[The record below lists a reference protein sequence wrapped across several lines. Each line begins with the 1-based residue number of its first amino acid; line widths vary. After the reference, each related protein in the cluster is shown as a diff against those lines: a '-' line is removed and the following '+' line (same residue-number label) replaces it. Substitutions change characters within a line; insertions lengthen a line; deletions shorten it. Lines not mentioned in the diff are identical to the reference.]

1 LSLTEN
7 TLKSGHRFLSYLA
20 LIGTL
25 FNFIV
30 YPAYAMVEHFPYGV
44 RSHIYYPFV
53 RPSDPSPEVQAETVH
68 KQDGTSAEKEK
79 TVHIK
84 SHKNTST
91 VSTETGFE
99 IYAAEPLGVIGYN
112 NSSGS
117 DDPSDNIFRFDVDK
131 KLLTGKQLTLSYD
144 VYGIE
149 NASGVARSI
158 NEHTATGGY
167 FAKKSTAWKTVEE
180 VISIDQLK
188 EGMNHI
194 LFTTFENQKLD
205 YKVKN
210 LKLTALPAV
219 ENTYVHLADGNM
231 LYEKDGKAYVKGTV
245 LLNAAQ
251 LSINGK
257 DVAVRAGEFETV
269 LENASEVKSLKIT
282 LIKNGQAVYS
292 EELPVSV
299 HHEVSD
305 ALGYKAPEVR
315 YGIRTTEEG
324 TYNFGLDAVDFKITA
339 AQYAKA
345 DQITVQQLRE
355 VDRAPLGTNI
365 VNVTSGKSAYRFLPE
380 GAKFSEKVPLT
391 LAYDKNLLPKGY
403 NENDIQV
410 LYFDLQKRSWVA
422 VETDTIALDEQK
434 ITGLTDHFTDYMA
447 GVIQAPESPETSS
460 FTPTTISGIQAANPT
475 AGIVQIQPP
484 VANQKGDGTVD
495 FPIVLPPGRGGLTP
509 SLSVTYNNNGG
520 SGPVGYGW
528 DIPVQ
533 TISVDSR
540 FGTPLYSTSQE
551 TESYQ
556 FNGEDLLL
564 QSGTTLYQPHRPG
577 TFINRVTDATFVP
590 KVEGAFSKIVRKGTS
605 PANYYWI
612 VYDKSG
618 KKYYYGNVTKISS
631 GTGGNISKWYLDKVE
646 DVNGNYIS
654 YHYQNF
660 SKSTQ
665 DNLNGAVEFQLA
677 IIMYSRNNSL
687 EASYNNGTLPWY
699 QVNLTYNSSKRNDSF
714 FSYRN
719 GFKEANAV
727 LLQKITVTSMKPLVD
742 PNGQPDGPQPW
753 VSDFETNYLFNYENG
768 QFGKVRLRSIMTQN
782 KKNNADAAGGA
793 STDSYTHNFEYY
805 NDVEGGQLFAAA
817 KEIKTEKDFSNDKY
831 AALSATKESYS
842 SWEVNVGAGVSPAF
856 NPPVWWPFSFSGTI
870 NFAFPSDVSTSSKPS
885 TMLLDIDGDGL
896 DDKVIKTENE
906 GIKYRKNLGGL
917 AFSKQLYK
925 VTNLMDLGWTESMSS
940 TKPEMSLS
948 LLFGSFSAS
957 KSQSNARS
965 RSFFTDANADG
976 LLDYVK
982 DRIVY
987 FGYIDPKSDLPTFT
1001 ANSELTPNLIRLEG
1015 SADPAISAPL
1025 PDLSIG
1031 NDLMDVVKVW
1041 VAPAKGQVNI
1051 SGTITK
1057 NFVASHNG
1065 VRYSVE
1071 KSGGTPSLHF
1081 SSPNFPIKVY
1091 DPRIPLVPWDPVDF
1105 IVVGPAVPI
1114 NNNTKEYIVQPT
1126 LLVEDSMDITKTV
1139 NVELGDHIYFRVNS
1153 SQLPDQAV
1161 EVDWDPIVQYVG
1173 GTPDQY
1179 SESMLYGDVVAEPV
1193 VISKPGQYRVEWAQN
1208 TVSATGAE
1216 VVINV
1221 KAYRLDQTS
1230 GAHIAVSGTSEIIHT
1245 QKVAGSTTT
1254 IAYPAAAI
1262 QINPSG
1268 VDPNNPDT
1276 YVYVEVEAITKNTMR
1291 WKNFDNAF
1299 VPMFKNMVT
1308 GETKHMIP
1316 KYEAMET
1323 IVASYPPLKVVSP
1336 TPIKIKHNFVLTACQ
1351 SQNGECRDQFIYMI
1365 ARYENGQVAT
1375 TTTGRQA
1382 YFRYRLGAEGNVVQV
1397 RQLEGS
1403 SFDNSPIVSTAD
1415 SQIDIPAGKILSLEY
1430 TTDKYVV
1437 ASVLNHYQNNTGD
1450 LITGNIAAFAATP
1463 AAGTSGATTM
1473 NIPNGI
1479 RANIG
1484 TKTTFE
1490 LGLGLLYKNWGQFAY
1505 KGAAPDEDFK
1515 PIEQPFVSRVA
1526 ISGISSVNPSPKE
1539 KQKME
1544 ELMKTP
1550 KEEIESMS
1558 FDFEQE
1564 KIMVGGNEV
1573 EINQNMLEAAKHF
1586 TMLRS
1591 DRALGGWSSHA
1602 HLYVKPTKMAP
1613 YLRVDNGG
1621 VLPMLPV
1628 QQPSAVG
1635 QYGAVSIVKEHTSE
1649 SKSQGYSLTFYGIGG
1664 GQTRSEATS
1673 RQLND
1678 YMDVNGDGYPDII
1691 GDKIQLT
1698 TSRGGLGLPASSASF
1713 WNVNVL
1719 GSTSSTGEG
1728 QSAGG
1733 SPAHIMAWAGAN
1745 GSFNNVKVGNN
1756 SSFVENIGISGSQFE
1771 TTTLP
1776 EKVMVDINGDGLP
1789 DIIKPGNVVEF
1800 NNARGFA
1807 ASTWANYGAPSR
1819 SVTKSFALGANVSG
1833 FSQFKDLLPSSM
1845 VSDIIGQSNLDL
1857 AFGFSGSRS
1866 ATHSK
1871 NDFIDFNGDGLPDY
1885 IDNGLISFNTGTNHN
1900 GGNYSLPRLAESS
1913 SSSFGSTINGSIL
1926 IPIAIPIAGIVIK
1939 VGGGGGKSQGSTYNE
1954 ENVSLRDFNGDGYVD
1969 IVETPSDDII
1979 RVQLSKIGRTNML
1992 KKITNPTGSTIEM
2005 DYGTANPIT
2014 GDNIGSTYAMP
2025 FKKWVLKSVK
2035 VYDGYAGDG
2044 EDVQQYA
2051 YEYGM
2056 GYKDRRERKFLGFGV
2071 VRSHQ
2076 LNKSGQVYR
2085 THEQNYMLVD
2095 VDPKKIY
2102 LQGTTSDS
2110 RMWQY
2115 LGNLIKMERTLDGTG
2130 REIDRKDYEYRS
2142 YSIGGTNAPTLYQT
2156 DASGYVAPT
2165 CTDLTRILTLPTK
2178 VTSYVFH
2185 YNGAQTSPSYPQQ
2198 KEEYFDLYDKYG
2210 NLLKYRENPNYD
2222 NNIVEIG
2229 YHYLDNASLYVVN
2242 VPALHKVS
2250 SRRYT
2255 TTSIDAK
2262 GQVIAINRY
2271 KSGTGVGDMATTN
2284 LEYDALGNLTKVTMP
2299 RPQMTTGNRMTY
2311 TYTYD
2316 ALFRQYPI
2324 KVVDAYGYSSE
2335 TAYNHF
2341 GKPVRQ
2347 KDLNGVE
2354 LIYGYDAARRNTFY
2368 KGPYNTTWTLKNEF
2382 KKGADGLYYAI
2393 TRHNIKDEVLAAGE
2407 QIFHTS
2413 SFADG
2418 LGRIIQTK
2426 KQLDLKPTC
2435 TGSTGYRFAT
2445 SGRQVYDEFG
2455 RIVQSFLGQEEFDC
2469 AGVFTPALSTKK
2481 VLTHADQEKTSYVY
2495 DMRDRMVQQHV
2506 HGLNATTKFDYGFE
2520 LDNVIGRN
2528 LSFEKVTLP
2537 EGNISY
2543 TYKDEKDRVRVTK
2556 QSDGIKDLR
2565 TQYDYD
2571 ILSQLTKVTDMENKV
2586 TTYEYDDLGRKTKT
2600 VHPDSGTSLFTYD
2613 LTNKLTTSQ
2622 NQNMLSQNVNQKIV
2636 YNYNYDRLTSI
2647 VYPAFTTNGQS
2658 IPSHTVNYTYG
2669 ANAAPDYAA
2678 GRITQITDLTGTRNM
2693 KYGKLGEVVEE
2704 TRTLTN
2710 ASSGNLY
2717 FKTNFRYDSWGRIME
2732 MTYPDGEK
2740 LTYTYNRAA
2749 QLTNITN
2756 DQGQVYLK
2764 NVEYNYFD
2772 QPTRIVYGNDVVTIN
2787 DYDLTQRV
2795 RAMKLERPNQSTFMN
2810 NEYSYDKNQNIISIV
2825 NSASQHDILQLGGIF
2840 DKMFTYDKFNRLAS
2854 STTQWDGYNESH
2866 YHTLDMNYNGVHAIA
2881 SKKQVHKVTT
2891 PTYNGPSDN
2900 NYNAEYTYNAGK
2912 SSVNKIAYTG
2922 LPGGASAVSTFTYD
2936 PNGNMTGYTTNYGAF
2951 SNRKMIWDQQNRLMA
2966 VVDDNTKVNHYVYDH
2981 AGERTFKSIGA
2992 VTQVNIGGAGIYS
3005 VLNFDNYLVY
3015 PSGYMVV
3022 DIGKDQYSKHYYI
3035 NGKRFA
3041 SRLDEGAGQFT
3052 GMRAKGLGNVQ
3063 DTADT
3068 AAQTDGMDFTST
3080 LGIQNTTYN
3089 IAPGNDENN
3098 CKQQLQA
3105 LFESYQQLNQSEP
3118 TGRYQECQEK
3128 MESLLQEALTGAM
3141 TYCEA
3146 FQEANKYVCEPVDPN
3161 NPPTNEPD
3169 PMNPPN
3175 PTTGEQT
3182 QADCLTELN
3191 ALIAKYTAQMQVI
3204 GSGVIFEWYKC
3215 VDICI
3220 TKVLQN
3226 NTNAKACW
3234 ERFKIDGVWLPGCDT
3249 YITEC
3254 GCGPKPELT
3263 EYRSCPAMA
3272 LIYIDMNLK
3281 PDLSNACAVKAYVE
3295 SKYKCVREPLP
3306 GETAPPTPPVT
3317 VDPWTP
3323 DPDSNTP
3330 PPDEDYD
3337 ETKRKPI
3344 WWYHTDHL
3352 GSSTYLTDNFGR
3364 PTHYYDNMPFG
3375 ETMVEH
3381 NQSTFGKGKYDNAY
3395 KFNGKEL
3402 DASTGMYYYGARYY
3416 DPRISIFVSVDPKV
3430 HETKTPYQYVSN
3442 NPIMRIDPTG
3452 MNDHDYK
3459 KSKETGRLTIVPG
3472 SKDNP
3477 EYDRIIDDQGN
3488 TLKVDKGVINSE
3500 TQQVKHTAFANGQKT
3515 SVTYDAYKFTDKEKA
3530 YEFYEFMS
3538 NRETNWVEFSLSDVT
3553 SSSGQNFYN
3562 VGTIGEQLQ
3571 EAAWGIL
3578 FDNEYAKDK
3587 GVKLN
3592 VLRHYHPWN
3601 PGPSDADL
3609 QGKKMFH
3616 LKYPNQETKYLI
3628 DCKECEFDA
3637 KTQKAKPR
3645 SETPY

>member
-1 LSLTEN
+1 MSN
-7 TLKSGHRFLSYLA
+7 SKIKSGNRFLFYLA

-53 RPSDPSPEVQAETVH
+53 RPSDSLTEL
-68 KQDGTSAEKEK
+68 SAEPEHKKDDSSSAKETILIK
-79 TVHIK
+79 TD
-84 SHKNTST
+84 KNTST
-91 VSTETGFE
+91 VSTEIGFE
-99 IYAAEPLGVIGYN
+99 IYAAEPLGVIGYS

-117 DDPSDNIFRFDVDK
+117 DDPSDNIFRFEVDR
-131 KLLTGKQLTLSYD
+131 KQLADKELTLTYD

-167 FAKKSTAWKTVEE
+167 FAQKSDKWKTVEE
-180 VISIDQLK
+180 VISIDQLQQ
-188 EGMNHI
+188 GMNHI

-210 LKLTALPAV
+210 LKLTALPAK
-219 ENTYVHLADGNM
+219 ENTFVHLADGST
-231 LYEKDGKAYVKGTV
+231 LYEKNGKAYVKGTV
-245 LLNAAQ
+245 LLNQSQ

-257 DVAVRAGEFETV
+257 NVAVRAGEFETV
-269 LENASEVKSLKIT
+269 LENASDIKSLKIT
-282 LIKNGQAVYS
+282 LTKNGQSVYS

-299 HHEVSD
+299 NREVSD
-305 ALGYKAPEVR
+305 AATYKAPEVR
-315 YGIRTTEEG
+315 YGIRTAEDG
-324 TYNFGLDAVDFKITA
+324 AYHFGLDAVDFKITA
-339 AQYAKA
+339 DQYAKA

-365 VNVTSGKSAYRFLPE
+365 VNVTAGKSAYRFLPE

-391 LAYDKNLLPKGY
+391 LAYDKDLLPKGY
-403 NENDIQV
+403 NESDIQV

-422 VETDTIALDEQK
+422 VETDTIAVDEQK

-447 GVIQAPESPETSS
+447 GVIQAPESPETNS
-460 FTPTTISGIQAANPT
+460 FTPTTISGIEAAVPT
-475 AGIVQIQPP
+475 AGVVQIQPP
-484 VANQKGDGTVD
+484 IANQKGDGTVD
-495 FPIVLPPGRGGLTP
+495 FPIALPPGRGGLTP

-533 TISVDSR
+533 SISVDSR
-540 FGTPLYSTSQE
+540 FGVPIYSTSKE
-551 TESYQ
+551 TEIYQ
-556 FNGEDLLL
+556 LNGEDLLL

-577 TFINRVTDATFVP
+577 TYINRVTDATFVP
-590 KVEGAFSKIVRKGTS
+590 KVEGAFSKIVRKGTG

-618 KKYYYGNVTKISS
+618 KKYYYGTVTKMNA
-631 GTGGNISKWYLDKVE
+631 GTAGNISRWYLDKVE
-646 DVNGNYIS
+646 DINGNYIS
-654 YHYQNF
+654 YGYQNY

-665 DNLNGAVEFQLA
+665 DNLNGAKEFQLA
-677 IIMYSRNNSL
+677 VIMYSRNNSL

-699 QVNLTYNSSKRNDSF
+699 QVNLTYNPNKRNDSF

-768 QFGKVRLRSIMTQN
+768 KFGKVMLKSIVTQN

-793 STDSYTHNFEYY
+793 STDSYTHTFDYY
-805 NDVEGGQLFAAA
+805 NDIEDNKLFAAA
-817 KEIKTEKDFSNDKY
+817 KEIKIDKDFSNDKH
-831 AALSATKESYS
+831 AALSSTKESYS

-856 NPPVWWPFSFSGTI
+856 NPPVWWPFSFSGSI

-896 DDKVIKTENE
+896 DDKVIKTEND

-917 AFSKQLYK
+917 TFSKQLYK
-925 VTNLMDLGWTESMSS
+925 VTNLTELGWTENMSS

-948 LLFGSFSAS
+948 LLFGSFTAS

-965 RSFFTDANADG
+965 RAFFTDANADG

-1025 PDLSIG
+1025 PDLKIG

-1041 VAPAKGQVNI
+1041 VAPHQGQVNI

-1071 KSGGTPSLHF
+1071 KSGGVSRPHF
-1081 SSPNFPIKVY
+1081 SSPNFPILIK
-1091 DPRIPLVPWDPVDF
+1091 DARLPKVPWNPDF
-1105 IVVGPAVPI
+1105 IKVIGPPI
-1114 NNNTKEYIVQPT
+1114 IANPNTKEYIVQPT
-1126 LLVEDSMDITKTV
+1126 LLVQDSQLVAPPQTID
-1139 NVELGDHIYFRVNS
+1139 VEMGDHIYFRVNS
-1153 SQLPDQAV
+1153 SQLPDQPI
-1161 EVDWDPIVQYVG
+1161 EVDWDPVVTYVG
-1173 GTPDQY
+1173 GTANKY

-1193 VISKPGQYRVEWAQN
+1193 VISKPGQYRVEWAPN
-1208 TVSATGAE
+1208 NLGKTPGAE
-1216 VVINV
+1216 VKINV
-1221 KAYRLDQTS
+1221 KAYRRDAAGNAVPVVGS
-1230 GAHIAVSGTSEIIHT
+1230 SVIIAT
-1245 QKVAGSTTT
+1245 QP
-1254 IAYPAAAI
+1254 IAAKASKLIYPSAAI
-1262 QINPSG
+1262 QINPTG
-1268 VDPNNPDT
+1268 VNPDNPET
-1276 YVYVEVEAITKNTMR
+1276 WVYIEVEAVTTASIT
-1291 WKNFDNAF
+1291 WKSFDEAF
-1299 VPMFKNMVT
+1299 VPMFKNMAS
-1308 GETKHMIP
+1308 GETQYMVP
-1316 KYEAMET
+1316 RYEGMET
-1323 IVASYPPLKVVSP
+1323 KIASYPPIKVVNP
-1336 TPIKIKHNFVLTACQ
+1336 TPIKIKHNFVLTGCQ
-1351 SQNGECRDQFIYMI
+1351 SQNGECRDQFIYML
-1365 ARYENGQVAT
+1365 ARYENGDVAT

-1382 YFRYRLGAEGNVVQV
+1382 HFRYRIGVGGNVVQV

-1403 SFDNSPIVSTAD
+1403 SFDSSPIVSTVD
-1415 SQIDIPAGKILSLEY
+1415 SQIDIPAGRSISLEY
-1430 TTDKYVV
+1430 TSDKYVV
-1437 ASVLNHYQNNTGD
+1437 ASILNHYQNNTGD

-1473 NIPNGI
+1473 NIPTGI
-1479 RANIG
+1479 RASIG
-1484 TKTTFE
+1484 TKTAFE
-1490 LGLGLLYKNWGQFAY
+1490 LGLGLLYQNWGQFAY
-1505 KGAAPDEDFK
+1505 KGASPDEDFK
-1515 PIEQPFVSRVA
+1515 PIEQPFISRVA
-1526 ISGISSVNPSPKE
+1526 ISGITDADKPSAEEQRTMK
-1539 KQKME
+1539 
-1544 ELMKTP
+1544 ELMNTP
-1550 KEEIESMS
+1550 KEDIENMS

-1564 KIMVGGNEV
+1564 KMMVGGNEV

-1602 HLYVKPTKMAP
+1602 RLYVTPGKMAP

-1621 VLPMLPV
+1621 VLPMLPI

-1635 QYGAVSIVKEHTSE
+1635 QYGAVSIVKENTSE

-1698 TSRGGLGLPASSASF
+1698 TSRGGLGLPASSGSF

-1719 GSTSSTGEG
+1719 GSTSSNG
-1728 QSAGG
+1728 QGKSAGG
-1733 SPAHIMAWAGAN
+1733 SPAHIMAWAGAD
-1745 GSFNNVKVGNN
+1745 GSFNNVKVGTN
-1756 SSFVENIGISGSQFE
+1756 SSFVENIGVSGSEFE

-1789 DIIKPGNVVEF
+1789 DIIKPGNAVEF

-1807 ASTWANYGAPSR
+1807 ASTWADYGAPSR

-1833 FSQFKDLLPSSM
+1833 FSKFTDLLPSGM
-1845 VSDIIGQSNLDL
+1845 VSNIIGQSNLDL

-1885 IDNGLISFNTGTNHN
+1885 INDGVIMFNTGTNHN
-1900 GGNYSLPRLAESS
+1900 GGSYSLPRLAESS
-1913 SSSFGSTINGSIL
+1913 SFSYGSTINGSIL
-1926 IPIAIPIAGIVIK
+1926 IPIMIPIVSLVIK
-1939 VGGGGGKSQGSTYNE
+1939 VGGGGGKSQGSTFNE

-1979 RVQLSKIGRTNML
+1979 KVQLSKIGRTNML

-2005 DYGTANPIT
+2005 DYGTENPIT

-2085 THEQNYMLVD
+2085 TKEQNFMLVD

-2115 LGNLIKMERTLDGTG
+2115 LGNLIKMERTIDGTG

-2142 YSIGGTNAPTLYQT
+2142 YSIGGTNAPTSYQT
-2156 DASGYVAPT
+2156 DAAGYQLPT
-2165 CTDLTRILTLPTK
+2165 YTDLTRILTLPTK

-2210 NLLKYRENPNYD
+2210 NLLKYRENPNFD

-2255 TTSIDAK
+2255 TTTIDGK
-2262 GQVIAINRY
+2262 GQVTAINRY
-2271 KSGTGVGDMATTN
+2271 KSGTGSGDMATTN

-2368 KGPYNTTWTLKNEF
+2368 KGPYNNVWTIKNEY
-2382 KKGADGLYYAI
+2382 KIGKDGLYYAV
-2393 TRHNIKDEVLAAGE
+2393 TKHNIKDEVAAAGE
-2407 QIFHTS
+2407 QILHTS

-2455 RIVQSFLGQEEFDC
+2455 RVTQSFLGQEEFDC
-2469 AGVFTPALSTKK
+2469 AGVFATALETKK
-2481 VLTHADQEKTSYVY
+2481 VLSHVDQEKTSVVY
-2495 DMRDRMVQQHV
+2495 DMRDRVVQQHV
-2506 HGLNATTKFDYGFE
+2506 HGLNATTKYDYGFE
-2520 LDNVIGRN
+2520 MDNTVGKN

-2556 QSDGIKDLR
+2556 QSDGQKELR

-2571 ILSQLTKVTDMENKV
+2571 ILSQLIKVTDMDNKI
-2586 TTYEYDDLGRKTKT
+2586 TTYEYDDMGRKTKT

-2613 LTNKLTTSQ
+2613 LTSKLVTSQ

-2647 VYPAFTTNGQS
+2647 VYPAFTANGQS
-2658 IPSHTVNYTYG
+2658 IPSHTVSYTYG

-2704 TRTLTN
+2704 NRTLTN

-2740 LTYTYNRAA
+2740 LSYTYNNAG
-2749 QLTNITN
+2749 QLTHIRNT
-2756 DQGQVYLK
+2756 DGQIYLK
-2764 NVEYNYFD
+2764 DVEYNFFD
-2772 QPTRIVYGNDVVTIN
+2772 QPTRIEYGNEVVTTN

-2810 NEYSYDKNQNIISIV
+2810 NEYSYDKNQNITGIV
-2825 NSASQHDILQLGGIF
+2825 NNVSQHNILQLGGVFEKIY
-2840 DKMFTYDKFNRLAS
+2840 TYDKFNRLAS
-2854 STTQWDGYNESH
+2854 SQTQWDGYQEKH
-2866 YHTLDMNYNGVHAIA
+2866 YHTLNMEYNGVHAIA
-2881 SKKQVHKVTT
+2881 SKKQMHKVTT

-2900 NYNAEYTYNAGK
+2900 TYDAVYTYNAGK

-2981 AGERTFKSIGA
+2981 SGERTFKSVGA

-3005 VLNFDNYLVY
+3005 VLNFNDYLVY
-3015 PSGYMVV
+3015 PSGYIVV
-3022 DIGKDQYSKHYYI
+3022 DYGKNQYSKHYYI

-3052 GMRAKGLGNVQ
+3052 GMRAKGLGNVEETT
-3063 DTADT
+3063 DTAM
-3068 AAQTDGMDFTST
+3068 QTDGMDFNSV
-3080 LGIQNTTYN
+3080 LGVQNTTYGVSPGN
-3089 IAPGNDENN
+3089 SPANCKKQLEGIIQSYKDKNNADTTKSFTQCIADFEEMLNAANSGQKTYCEVLQQANEYVCVPKAQGAPGN
-3098 CKQQLQA
+3098 Q
-3105 LFESYQQLNQSEP
+3105 
-3118 TGRYQECQEK
+3118 
-3128 MESLLQEALTGAM
+3128 
-3141 TYCEA
+3141 
-3146 FQEANKYVCEPVDPN
+3146 
-3161 NPPTNEPD
+3161 PD
-3169 PMNPPN
+3169 PLNPPN

-3191 ALIAKYTAQMQVI
+3191 ALIARYTAQMQVI
-3204 GSGVIFEWYKC
+3204 GSGGVFEWYKC
-3215 VDICI
+3215 VDQCI
-3220 TKVLQN
+3220 DRVLQN
-3226 NTNAKACW
+3226 NSNVRGCW
-3234 ERFKIDGVWLPGCDT
+3234 ERFKIGGVWLPECNT

-3272 LIYIDMNLK
+3272 LIYIDMNLN

-3306 GETAPPTPPVT
+3306 GEPEPPAQPEID
-3317 VDPWTP
+3317 DPWTP

-3330 PPDEDYD
+3330 PPDEQYD
-3337 ETKRKPI
+3337 ESKRKPI
-3344 WWYHTDHL
+3344 WWYHSDHL

-3402 DASTGMYYYGARYY
+3402 DGSTGMYYYGARYY
-3416 DPRISIFVSVDPKV
+3416 DPRISIFVSRDPMAEK
-3430 HETKTPYQYVSN
+3430 TMTPYQYVHN
-3442 NPIMRIDPTG
+3442 NPIMFTDPTG
-3452 MNDHDYK
+3452 MIANAIDGPGDEFKTLDEAAKDFGKEYNG
-3459 KSKETGRLTIVPG
+3459 KSITLQREIGTTFYETKNKEGETYFSYLEPNV
-3472 SKDNP
+3472 
-3477 EYDRIIDDQGN
+3477 
-3488 TLKVDKGVINSE
+3488 GV
-3500 TQQVKHTAFANGQKT
+3500 AGW
-3515 SVTYDAYKFTDKEKA
+3515 VTYP
-3530 YEFYEFMS
+3530 
-3538 NRETNWVEFSLSDVT
+3538 TNLED
-3553 SSSGQNFYN
+3553 G
-3562 VGTIGEQLQ
+3562 Q
-3571 EAAWGIL
+3571 EAVAIGHTHANDYVSSYPDRNGKMIELSSDNRFSGHDIDLLNNKL
-3578 FDNEYAKDK
+3578 FDENGKNMNAFNRPMKGYLATPNGGLLFYDPNITYKDIFVK
-3587 GVKLN
+3587 GLGVTPSYNKPIYENL
-3592 VLRHYHPWN
+3592 
-3601 PGPSDADL
+3601 PSD
-3609 QGKKMFH
+3609 
-3616 LKYPNQETKYLI
+3616 PNSKGLRLNKI
-3628 DCKECEFDA
+3628 D
-3637 KTQKAKPR
+3637 PN
-3645 SETPY
+3645 

>member
-1 LSLTEN
+1 MTTQDKADTQPSSTKDH
-7 TLKSGHRFLSYLA
+7 T
-20 LIGTL
+20 
-25 FNFIV
+25 
-30 YPAYAMVEHFPYGV
+30 V
-44 RSHIYYPFV
+44 RV
-53 RPSDPSPEVQAETVH
+53 
-68 KQDGTSAEKEK
+68 K
-79 TVHIK
+79 TYSK
-84 SHKNTST
+84 TT

-99 IYAAEPLGVIGYN
+99 IYAAEPLGVIGYSN
-112 NSSGS
+112 ASGS

-131 KLLTGKQLTLSYD
+131 KLLTGKELKLTYD

-167 FAKKSTAWKTVEE
+167 FAQRSAAWKTVEE

-188 EGMNHI
+188 QGMNHI

-210 LKLTALPAV
+210 LKLTALPAK
-219 ENTYVHLADGNM
+219 EDTYVHLADGST

-245 LLNAAQ
+245 LLNASQ
-251 LSINGK
+251 LTINGK
-257 DVAVRAGEFETV
+257 NVAVRSGEFETII
-269 LENASEVKSLKIT
+269 ENASEIKSLKIALT
-282 LIKNGQAVYS
+282 KNGQTLYN

-299 HHEVSD
+299 HREVSD
-305 ALGYKAPEVR
+305 AAVYKAPDSR
-315 YGIRTTEEG
+315 YGIRTAEEG
-324 TYNFGLDAVDFKITA
+324 FYHFGLEAVDFKITA

-365 VNVTSGKSAYRFLPE
+365 VNVTAGKSAYRFLPE

-391 LAYDKNLLPKGY
+391 LAYDKSLLPKGY
-403 NENDIQV
+403 NESDIQV

-422 VETDTIALDEQK
+422 VETDTIAIDEQK

-460 FTPTTISGIQAANPT
+460 FTPTTISGIEAAVPT
-475 AGIVQIQPP
+475 AGVVQIQPP

-495 FPIVLPPGRGGLTP
+495 FPIALPQGRGGLTP

-533 TISVDSR
+533 SISVDSR
-540 FGTPLYSTSQE
+540 FGVPLYSSSKE
-551 TESYQ
+551 TEIYQ
-556 FNGEDLLL
+556 LNGEDLLL
-564 QSGTTLYQPHRPG
+564 QSGTTLYQPHR
-577 TFINRVTDATFVP
+577 TSTYINRVTDATFVP
-590 KVEGAFSKIVRKGTS
+590 KVEGAFSKIVRKGTT

-631 GTGGNISKWYLDKVE
+631 GTGGNISKWFLDKVE
-646 DVNGNYIS
+646 DINGNYIS
-654 YHYQNF
+654 YGYQNY
-660 SKSTQ
+660 SKTTQ
-665 DNLNGAVEFQLA
+665 DNLNGGIEFQLA
-677 IIMYSRNNSL
+677 SIMYARNTSL
-687 EASYNNGTLPWY
+687 EASYNDGTLPWY
-699 QVNLTYNSSKRNDSF
+699 QVNLSYNSNKRNDSF

-727 LLQKITVTSMKPLVD
+727 LLQKITVTSVKKKEDIPT
-742 PNGQPDGPQPW
+742 PNSW

-768 QFGKVRLRSIMTQN
+768 KFGKVRLKSIVTEN

-793 STDSYTHNFEYY
+793 STDSYTHTFDYY
-805 NDVEGGQLFAAA
+805 NDVEDNALFAAA
-817 KEIKTEKDFSNDKY
+817 KEIKIDKDFSNDKH
-831 AALSATKESYS
+831 AALSSTKEGYS
-842 SWEVNVGAGVSPAF
+842 AWEVNVGAGVSPAF

-896 DDKVIKTENE
+896 DDKVIKTEKD
-906 GIKYRKNLGGL
+906 GIKYRKNLGGI

-925 VTNLMDLGWTESMSS
+925 VTNLIDLGWTENMSS

-948 LLFGSFSAS
+948 LLFGSFTAS
-957 KSQSNARS
+957 KSQTNARS
-965 RSFFTDANADG
+965 RAFFTDANADG

-1025 PDLSIG
+1025 PDLKIG

-1041 VAPAKGQVNI
+1041 VAPERGMVNI

-1065 VRYSVE
+1065 IRYSVE
-1071 KSGGTPSLHF
+1071 KSGGVSRPHF
-1081 SSPNFPIKVY
+1081 SSANFPITKR
-1091 DPRIPLVPWDPVDF
+1091 DFRLPLPPWDPVNF
-1105 IVVGPAVPI
+1105 VVVGPAVPV
-1114 NNNTKEYIVQPT
+1114 NNNTKEYLVQPT
-1126 LLVEDSMDITKTV
+1126 LLVQDSKDVSKSNIS
-1139 NVELGDHIYFRVNS
+1139 VELGDHIYFRVNS
-1153 SQLPDQAV
+1153 SQLPDQPV
-1161 EVDWDPIVQYVG
+1161 EVDWDPVVTYVG
-1173 GTPDQY
+1173 GTSDKY
-1179 SESMLYGDVVAEPV
+1179 SESMLYGDVVAEPA
-1193 VISKPGQYRVEWAQN
+1193 VISKPGQYRVEWAPN
-1208 TVSATGAE
+1208 NLGKKPGAE
-1216 VVINV
+1216 VKINV
-1221 KAYRLDQTS
+1221 KAYRRDAAGNAVPVVGS
-1230 GAHIAVSGTSEIIHT
+1230 SVIIAT
-1245 QKVAGSTTT
+1245 QP
-1254 IAYPAAAI
+1254 IAANATQLIYPSAAI
-1262 QINPSG
+1262 QLNPTG
-1268 VDPNNPDT
+1268 VNPDKPET
-1276 YVYVEVEAITKNTMR
+1276 WVYVEVEAVTTQSIT
-1291 WKNFDNAF
+1291 WKSFDEAF
-1299 VPMFKNMVT
+1299 VPMFKNMT
-1308 GETKHMIP
+1308 SGETQYMVP
-1316 KYEAMET
+1316 RYEGMET
-1323 IVASYPPLKVVSP
+1323 KIASYPPVKVVNP
-1336 TPIKIKHNFVLTACQ
+1336 TPIKIKHNFVLTGCQ
-1351 SQNGECRDQFIYMI
+1351 SQDGDCRDEFIYLL
-1365 ARYENGQVAT
+1365 ARYENGAVAT

-1382 YFRYRLGAEGNVVQV
+1382 HFRYRLGVGGNVVQV
-1397 RQLEGS
+1397 RQLEGN
-1403 SFDNSPIVSTAD
+1403 SFDSSPIVSTPD
-1415 SQIDIPAGKILSLEY
+1415 SQIDIPAGRSISLEY

-1450 LITGNIAAFAATP
+1450 LITGNVAAFAAAP

-1479 RANIG
+1479 RASIG

-1515 PIEQPFVSRVA
+1515 PIEQPFISRVA
-1526 ISGISSVNPSPKE
+1526 ISGISSTNPSPKE
-1539 KQKME
+1539 KKTME
-1544 ELMKTP
+1544 DLMNTP
-1550 KEEIESMS
+1550 KEDIENMS
-1558 FDFEQE
+1558 YDFKEE
-1564 KIMVGGNEV
+1564 KMMVGGNEV

-1602 HLYVKPTKMAP
+1602 RLYVTPGKMAP

-1621 VLPMLPV
+1621 ALPMLPI

-1678 YMDVNGDGYPDII
+1678 YLDVNGDGYPDII

-1698 TSRGGLGLPASSASF
+1698 TSRGGLGLPASSGSF

-1719 GSTSSTGEG
+1719 GSTSSSGEG

-1733 SPAHIMAWAGAN
+1733 SPAHIMAWADPG
-1745 GSFNNVKVGNN
+1745 GSFNKVKVGTN
-1756 SSFVENIGISGSQFE
+1756 SSFVGNMGVSGSQFE

-1776 EKVMVDINGDGLP
+1776 GQVMVDINGDGLP
-1789 DIIKPGNVVEF
+1789 DVIKAGNAVDF

-1807 ASTWANYGAPSR
+1807 ASTWSGYGAPSR
-1819 SVTKSFALGANVSG
+1819 SVTKSFALGASVSG
-1833 FSQFKDLLPSSM
+1833 FSDFKDLFPSSM

-1885 IDNGLISFNTGTNHN
+1885 IEDGVIKFNTGTNHN
-1900 GGNYSLPRLAESS
+1900 GGNYSLPRLPESS
-1913 SSSFGSTINGSIL
+1913 SSSYGSTINGSIL
-1926 IPIAIPIAGIVIK
+1926 IPIAIPVLGIVIK

-2005 DYGTANPIT
+2005 DYGTENPIT

-2025 FKKWVLKSVK
+2025 FKKWVLKSVR

-2044 EDVQQYA
+2044 EDLQQYA
-2051 YEYGM
+2051 YEYAM

-2071 VRSHQ
+2071 VRTHQ

-2085 THEQNYMLVD
+2085 TQEQNYMLVD

-2115 LGNLIKMERTLDGTG
+2115 LGNLMKMERTIDGTG

-2156 DASGYVAPT
+2156 DAAGYQVPT
-2165 CTDLTRILTLPTK
+2165 YTDLTRILTLPTK
-2178 VTSYVFH
+2178 ITSYVFH

-2210 NLLKYRENPNYD
+2210 NLLKYRENPNFD

-2229 YHYLDNASLYVVN
+2229 YHYIDNASQYVVN

-2250 SRRYT
+2250 SRRYST
-2255 TTSIDAK
+2255 TTIDTK
-2262 GQVIAINRY
+2262 GNVISINRY
-2271 KSGTGVGDMATTN
+2271 KSGTGSGDMATTN
-2284 LEYDALGNLTKVTMP
+2284 MEYDALGNLTKVTMP
-2299 RPQMTTGNRMTY
+2299 RPQMATGNRMTY

-2316 ALFRQYPI
+2316 ALFRLFPI

-2335 TAYNHF
+2335 TTYNHF

-2368 KGPYNTTWTLKNEF
+2368 KGPYNTVWTIKNEY
-2382 KKGADGLYYAI
+2382 KIGKDGLYYAV
-2393 TRHNIKDEVLAAGE
+2393 TKHNIKDEVAAAGE
-2407 QIFHTS
+2407 QILHTS

-2426 KQLDLKPTC
+2426 KQLELKPAC

-2445 SGRQVYDEFG
+2445 SGKQVYDEFG
-2455 RIVQSFLGQEEFDC
+2455 RVTQSFLGQEEFDC
-2469 AGVFTPALSTKK
+2469 AGVFADALETKK
-2481 VLTHADQEKTSYVY
+2481 VLTHVDQEKTSIVY
-2495 DMRDRMVQQHV
+2495 DMRDRVIQQHV
-2506 HGLNATTKFDYGFE
+2506 HGLNATTKYDYGFAM
-2520 LDNVIGRN
+2520 DNAVGKN

-2556 QSDGIKDLR
+2556 QSDGQKELR

-2571 ILSQLTKVTDMENKV
+2571 ILSQLVKVTDVDNKV
-2586 TTYEYDDLGRKTKT
+2586 TTYEYDDMGRKTKT

-2613 LTNKLTTSQ
+2613 LTNKLITSQ

-2636 YNYNYDRLTSI
+2636 YNYNYDQLTSI
-2647 VYPAFTTNGQS
+2647 VYPAFTANNQS
-2658 IPSHTVNYTYG
+2658 IPSHTVSYAYG

-2678 GRITQITDLTGTRNM
+2678 GRVTQITDLTGTRNM

-2740 LTYTYNRAA
+2740 LKYSYNTAG
-2749 QLTNITN
+2749 QLKQIINE
-2756 DQGQVYLK
+2756 QFQVYLQD
-2764 NVEYNYFD
+2764 VEYNFFD
-2772 QPTRIVYGNDVVTIN
+2772 QPTRIEYGNKVVTTN

-2795 RAMKLERPNQSTFMN
+2795 RAMKLDRPNQSTFMN
-2810 NEYSYDKNQNIISIV
+2810 NEYSYDKNQNIKSIS
-2825 NSASQHDILQLGGIF
+2825 NTASQHNILQLGGVF
-2840 DKMFTYDKFNRLAS
+2840 NKTYTYDKFNRLTS
-2854 STTQWDGYNESH
+2854 SLTQWDGYNESH
-2866 YHTLDMNYNGVHAIA
+2866 YHTLNMEYNGVHAIA
-2881 SKKQVHKVTT
+2881 TKNQVHKVTT

-2900 NYNAEYTYNAGK
+2900 TYNAVYTYNTGK
-2912 SSVNKIAYTG
+2912 SSVKNIAYTG
-2922 LPGGASAVSTFTYD
+2922 LPGGASALSTFTYD
-2936 PNGNMTGYTTNYGAF
+2936 PNGNMTGYATNYGPF

-2981 AGERTFKSIGA
+2981 AGERTFKSVGA

-3005 VLNFDNYLVY
+3005 VLNFNDYLVY
-3015 PSGYMVV
+3015 PSGYIVV
-3022 DIGKDQYSKHYYI
+3022 DYGKNQYSKHYYI

-3041 SRLDEGAGQFT
+3041 SRLDNGTGQFT
-3052 GMRAKGLGNVQ
+3052 GMRAKGMGNVE

-3068 AAQTDGMDFTST
+3068 AMQTDGMDFTST

-3089 IAPGNDENN
+3089 IAPGNDETN
-3098 CKQQLQA
+3098 CKQQLQSLA
-3105 LFESYQQLNQSEP
+3105 QSYKTLNETAP
-3118 TGRYQECQEK
+3118 TGRYKECQDK
-3128 MESLLQEALTGAM
+3128 MESLLQQALNGSM
-3141 TYCEA
+3141 TYCAA
-3146 FQEANKYVCEPVDPN
+3146 FQEANKYVCEPVDPSAPVGN
-3161 NPPTNEPD
+3161 TPD

-3204 GSGVIFEWYKC
+3204 GSGAVFEWYKC
-3215 VDICI
+3215 VDRCI
-3220 TKVLQN
+3220 DRVLQN
-3226 NTNAKACW
+3226 NSNARGCW
-3234 ERFKIDGVWLPGCDT
+3234 ERFKIDGVWLPGCNT

-3254 GCGPKPELT
+3254 GCGSIPEFT

-3295 SKYKCVREPLP
+3295 SKYRCVRESLP
-3306 GETAPPTPPVT
+3306 GEPTPPTPPVI

-3323 DPDSNTP
+3323 DPGSNTP
-3330 PPDEDYD
+3330 PPDEQYD
-3337 ETKRKPI
+3337 ESKRKPI
-3344 WWYHTDHL
+3344 WWYHSDHL

-3402 DASTGMYYYGARYY
+3402 DESTQMYYYGARYY
-3416 DPRISIFVSVDPKV
+3416 DPRISIFVSKDPMAEK
-3430 HETKTPYQYVSN
+3430 TMTPYQYVHN
-3442 NPIMRIDPTG
+3442 NPIMFTDPTG
-3452 MNDHDYK
+3452 MIANAIDGPGDEFKSVEAAIKDFGMEYNGFSIAYNWELATLFYSFENDQG
-3459 KSKETGRLTIVPG
+3459 ETKYSYIIPHMGINEGMGAQLGPDDFKMGV
-3472 SKDNP
+3472 KDNHHKNAKLVVHGHTHGAA
-3477 EYDRIIDDQGN
+3477 DRNEIVNGMDIYNPSFFNPTDLTTYLNTSEEGN
-3488 TLKVDKGVINSE
+3488 GFGRPVDGVITSP
-3500 TQQVKHTAFANGQKT
+3500 NGGAYYF
-3515 SVTYDAYKFTDKEKA
+3515 SVT
-3530 YEFYEFMS
+3530 
-3538 NRETNWVEFSLSDVT
+3538 
-3553 SSSGQNFYN
+3553 
-3562 VGTIGEQLQ
+3562 
-3571 EAAWGIL
+3571 
-3578 FDNEYAKDK
+3578 
-3587 GVKLN
+3587 
-3592 VLRHYHPWN
+3592 
-3601 PGPSDADL
+3601 
-3609 QGKKMFH
+3609 
-3616 LKYPNQETKYLI
+3616 KYPNINPDTADYTNKLNSFAVPIMTDLPSDKKLSKKSRLNNNSNYSNPAVMPHG
-3628 DCKECEFDA
+3628 FDSGTH
-3637 KTQKAKPR
+3637 KRQKN
-3645 SETPY
+3645 Y

>member
-1 LSLTEN
+1 MSN
-7 TLKSGHRFLSYLA
+7 SKIRSGHRFLSYLA

-53 RPSDPSPEVQAETVH
+53 RPLDPSAELQAETVY
-68 KQDGTSAEKEK
+68 KDNETSSAKDK
-79 TVHIK
+79 TTLIK
-84 SHKNTST
+84 TQKHTST
-91 VSTETGFE
+91 VSGEAGFA
-99 IYAAEPLGVIGYN
+99 IYAVEPLGVIGYN
-112 NSSGS
+112 NASGS
-117 DDPSDNIFRFDVDK
+117 DDPSDNIFRFEVDK
-131 KLLTGKQLTLSYD
+131 KLLTGTQLTLTYD

-167 FAKKSTAWKTVEE
+167 FAQKSTSWKTVEE
-180 VISIDQLK
+180 VISVDQLK
-188 EGMNHI
+188 QGMNYI

-210 LKLTALPAV
+210 LKLTTLPAN
-219 ENTYVHLADGNM
+219 ENTFVHLADGSM

-257 DVAVRAGEFETV
+257 NVAVHAGEFETV
-269 LENASEVKSLKIT
+269 LENASDIKSLKIT
-282 LIKNGQAVYS
+282 LTQNGQSVYS

-305 ALGYKAPEVR
+305 AAVYKAPELR
-315 YGIRTTEEG
+315 YGIRTAEEG
-324 TYNFGLDAVDFKITA
+324 AYHFALDNVDFKITA
-339 AQYAKA
+339 DQYSKA

-365 VNVTSGKSAYRFLPE
+365 VNVTAGKSAYRFLPE

-422 VETDTIALDEQK
+422 VETDTIAVDQQK

-447 GVIQAPESPETSS
+447 GVIQAPESPETNS
-460 FTPTTISGIQAANPT
+460 FTPTTISGIEAAVPT
-475 AGIVQIQPP
+475 AGVVQIQPP

-495 FPIVLPPGRGGLTP
+495 FPIALPPGRGGLTP
-509 SLSVTYNNNGG
+509 SLAVTYNNNGG

-533 TISVDSR
+533 SISVDSR
-540 FGTPLYSTSQE
+540 FGVPIYSTSKE
-551 TESYQ
+551 TEIYQ
-556 FNGEDLLL
+556 LNGEDLLL

-577 TFINRVTDATFVP
+577 TYINRVTDATFVP
-590 KVEGAFSKIVRKGTS
+590 KVEGSFSKIVRKGTG
-605 PANYYWI
+605 PANYTWI

-618 KKYYYGNVTKISS
+618 KKYYYGTVTKMNAGIA
-631 GTGGNISKWYLDKVE
+631 GNISRWYLDKVE
-646 DVNGNYIS
+646 DINGNYIS
-654 YHYQNF
+654 YGYQNY
-660 SKSTQ
+660 SKTTQ
-665 DNLNGAVEFQLA
+665 DNLNGAKEFQLA
-677 IIMYSRNNSL
+677 VIMYARHASL
-687 EASYNNGTLPWY
+687 EASYNDGTLPWY
-699 QVNLTYNSSKRNDSF
+699 QVNLSYNSNKRNDSF

-727 LLQKITVTSMKPLVD
+727 LLQKITVTSVKKKEDIPT
-742 PNGQPDGPQPW
+742 PNSW

-768 QFGKVRLRSIMTQN
+768 KFGKVRLKSIVTEN

-793 STDSYTHNFEYY
+793 STDSYTHTFDYY
-805 NDVEGGQLFAAA
+805 NDVEDGALFAAA
-817 KEIKTEKDFSNDKY
+817 KEIKIDKDFSNDKH
-831 AALSATKESYS
+831 AALSSTKEEYK
-842 SWEVNVGAGVSPAF
+842 SWEVNVGAGVSLAT
-856 NPPVWWPFSFSGTI
+856 NPPVWWPFSYSGSI

-917 AFSKQLYK
+917 TFSKQLYK
-925 VTNLMDLGWTESMSS
+925 VTNLMDLGWTENMSS

-948 LLFGSFSAS
+948 LLFGSFTAS

-965 RSFFTDANADG
+965 RAFFTDANADG

-1025 PDLSIG
+1025 PDLKIG

-1041 VAPAKGQVNI
+1041 VAPHQGDVTI

-1071 KSGGTPSLHF
+1071 KSGGVSRPHF
-1081 SSPNFPIKVY
+1081 SSPNFPILIK
-1091 DPRIPLVPWDPVDF
+1091 DARLPKVPWNPDF
-1105 IVVGPAVPI
+1105 IKVIGPPI
-1114 NNNTKEYIVQPT
+1114 IANPNTKEYIVQPT
-1126 LLVEDSMDITKTV
+1126 LLVQDSQLVAPQQTIR
-1139 NVELGDHIYFRVNS
+1139 VEMGDHIYFRVNS
-1153 SQLPDQAV
+1153 SQFPDQPI
-1161 EVDWDPIVQYVG
+1161 EVDWDPVVTYVG
-1173 GTPDQY
+1173 GTSDKY
-1179 SESMLYGDVVAEPV
+1179 SESMLYGDIVAEPV
-1193 VISKPGQYRVEWAQN
+1193 VISKPGQYRVEWGQKN
-1208 TVSATGAE
+1208 MSPIGAPAL
-1216 VVINV
+1216 INV
-1221 KAYRLDQTS
+1221 KAYRINQSNGD
-1230 GAHIAVSGTSEIIHT
+1230 HIAVSGSSEIIHT
-1245 QKVAGSTTT
+1245 QTVGSLVTTFPSPT
-1254 IAYPAAAI
+1254 SAI
-1262 QINPSG
+1262 LINPTG
-1268 VDPNNPDT
+1268 VDPDKPET
-1276 YVYVEVEAITKNTMR
+1276 YVYVEVEATTKNTML

-1299 VPMFKNMVT
+1299 VPMFKNMTT
-1308 GETKHMIP
+1308 GETQHMVP
-1316 KYEAMET
+1316 RYEGMET
-1323 IVASYPPLKVVSP
+1323 KVASYPPIKVINP
-1336 TPIKIKHNFVLTACQ
+1336 TPIKIKHNFVLTGCQ
-1351 SQNGECRDQFIYMI
+1351 SQNGECRDEFIYML
-1365 ARYENGQVAT
+1365 ARYDNGQVAT

-1382 YFRYRLGAEGNVVQV
+1382 YFRYRIGVGGNVVQV

-1403 SFDNSPIVSTAD
+1403 SFDSSPIVSTVD
-1415 SQIDIPAGKILSLEY
+1415 SQIDIPAGRSISLEY
-1430 TTDKYVV
+1430 TSDKYVV
-1437 ASVLNHYQNNTGD
+1437 ASILNHYQNNTGD

-1490 LGLGLLYKNWGQFAY
+1490 LGLGLLYQNWGQFAY

-1515 PIEQPFVSRVA
+1515 PIEQPFISRVA
-1526 ISGISSVNPSPKE
+1526 ISGISNTNPSQAEQDAMK
-1539 KQKME
+1539 K
-1544 ELMKTP
+1544 LMNTP
-1550 KEEIESMS
+1550 KEDIENMS
-1558 FDFEQE
+1558 FDFDQE
-1564 KIMVGGNEV
+1564 KMMVGGNEV
-1573 EINQNMLEAAKHF
+1573 EINQSMLEAAKHF

-1602 HLYVKPTKMAP
+1602 RLYVTPGKMAP

-1621 VLPMLPV
+1621 VLPMLPI

-1635 QYGAVSIVKEHTSE
+1635 QYGAVSIVKENTSE

-1698 TSRGGLGLPASSASF
+1698 TSRGGLGLPTSSTSF

-1719 GSTSSTGEG
+1719 GSTSSTGAG

-1733 SPAHIMAWAGAN
+1733 SPAHIMAWAGAD
-1745 GSFNNVKVGNN
+1745 GSFNNVKVGTN
-1756 SSFVENIGISGSQFE
+1756 SSFVENIGVSGSEFE

-1789 DIIKPGNVVEF
+1789 DIIKPGNAVEF

-1807 ASTWANYGAPSR
+1807 ASTWADYGAPSR

-1833 FSQFKDLLPSSM
+1833 FSKFTDLLPSGM
-1845 VSDIIGQSNLDL
+1845 VSNIIGQSNLDL

-1885 IDNGLISFNTGTNHN
+1885 IEDGVIKFNTGTNHS

-1913 SSSFGSTINGSIL
+1913 SFSYGNTINGSIL
-1926 IPIAIPIAGIVIK
+1926 IPIAIPIVNLVIK
-1939 VGGGGGKSQGSTYNE
+1939 VGGGGGKSQGSTFNE

-2005 DYGTANPIT
+2005 DYGTENPIT

-2085 THEQNYMLVD
+2085 TKEQNFMLVD

-2142 YSIGGTNAPTLYQT
+2142 YSIGGTNAPTSYQT
-2156 DASGYVAPT
+2156 DAAGYQVPT
-2165 CTDLTRILTLPTK
+2165 YTDLTRILTLPTK

-2210 NLLKYRENPNYD
+2210 NLLKYRENPNFD

-2229 YHYLDNASLYVVN
+2229 YHYIDNASQYVVN
-2242 VPALHKVS
+2242 VPSLHKVS
-2250 SRRYT
+2250 SRRYST
-2255 TTSIDAK
+2255 TTIDTK
-2262 GQVIAINRY
+2262 GNVTAINRY
-2271 KSGTGVGDMATTN
+2271 KSGTGSGDMATTN

-2335 TAYNHF
+2335 TTFNHF
-2341 GKPVRQ
+2341 GLPVRQ

-2368 KGPYNTTWTLKNEF
+2368 KGPYNSIWTIKNEY
-2382 KKGADGLYYAI
+2382 KLGKDGLYYAV
-2393 TRHNIKDEVLAAGE
+2393 TKHNIKDEVVASGE
-2407 QIFHTS
+2407 QILHTS

-2426 KQLDLKPTC
+2426 KQLNLKPTC

-2455 RIVQSFLGQEEFDC
+2455 RVTQNFLGQEEFDC
-2469 AGVFTPALSTKK
+2469 AGVFATALETKK
-2481 VLTHADQEKTSYVY
+2481 VLAHVDQEKTSYVY
-2495 DMRDRMVQQHV
+2495 DMRDRVVQQHV
-2506 HGLNATTKFDYGFE
+2506 HGLNATTKYDYGFE
-2520 LDNVIGRN
+2520 MDNTVGKN

-2556 QSDGIKDLR
+2556 QSDGQKELR

-2571 ILSQLTKVTDMENKV
+2571 ILSQLIKVTDMDNKI
-2586 TTYEYDDLGRKTKT
+2586 TTYEYDDMGRKTKT
-2600 VHPDSGTSLFTYD
+2600 LHPDSGTSLFKYD
-2613 LTNKLTTSQ
+2613 LTDKLIESQ

-2636 YNYNYDRLTSI
+2636 YNYNYDRLSSI
-2647 VYPAFTTNGQS
+2647 VYPAFTANNQS
-2658 IPSHTVNYTYG
+2658 IPSHTVSYTYG

-2678 GRITQITDLTGTRNM
+2678 GRVTQITDLTGTRNM

-2740 LTYTYNRAA
+2740 LTYMYNSVG
-2749 QLTNITN
+2749 QLTNIRN
-2756 DQGQVYLK
+2756 ADGQIYLK
-2764 NVEYNYFD
+2764 DVEYNFFD
-2772 QPTRIVYGNDVVTIN
+2772 QPTRIEYGNEVVTTN

-2810 NEYSYDKNQNIISIV
+2810 NEYSYDKNQNITGIS
-2825 NSASQHDILQLGGIF
+2825 NTASQHSILQLGGVF
-2840 DKMFTYDKFNRLAS
+2840 EKTYTYDKFNRLAS
-2854 STTQWDGYNESH
+2854 SQTQWDGYQEKH
-2866 YHTLDMNYNGVHAIA
+2866 YHTLNMEYNGVHAIA
-2881 SKKQVHKVTT
+2881 SKKQMHKVTT

-2900 NYNAEYTYNAGK
+2900 TYDAVYTYNAGK

-2922 LPGGASAVSTFTYD
+2922 LPGGASAVSSFSYD

-2981 AGERTFKSIGA
+2981 AGERTFKSVGA
-2992 VTQVNIGGAGIYS
+2992 ITQVNIGGAGIYS
-3005 VLNFDNYLVY
+3005 VLNFNDYLVY
-3015 PSGYMVV
+3015 PSGYIVV
-3022 DIGKDQYSKHYYI
+3022 DYGKNQYSKHYYI

-3041 SRLDEGAGQFT
+3041 SRLNEGAGQFT
-3052 GMRAKGLGNVQ
+3052 GMRAKGLGGVEDAP
-3063 DTADT
+3063 DTAM
-3068 AAQTDGMDFTST
+3068 QTDGMDFSSA
-3080 LGIQNTTYN
+3080 LGVQNTTYS
-3089 IAPGNDENN
+3089 IAPGNDETN
-3098 CKQQLQA
+3098 CKKQLEA
-3105 LFESYQQLNQSEP
+3105 LYQSYKTLDETAP
-3118 TGRYQECQEK
+3118 IGRYTACKDK
-3128 MESLLQEALTGAM
+3128 MYELLQQASNGTK
-3141 TYCEA
+3141 TYCVA
-3146 FQEANKYVCEPVDPN
+3146 FQEANKYVCEPVDPTK
-3161 NPPTNEPD
+3161 PPTNVPD

-3182 QADCLTELN
+3182 QSDCLTELN

-3204 GSGVIFEWYKC
+3204 GSGGVFEWYKC
-3215 VDICI
+3215 VDQCI
-3220 TKVLQN
+3220 DRVLQN
-3226 NTNAKACW
+3226 NSNVRGCW
-3234 ERFKIDGVWLPGCDT
+3234 ERFKIGGVWLPECNT

-3306 GETAPPTPPVT
+3306 GETTPPTPPET

-3330 PPDEDYD
+3330 PPDEQYD
-3337 ETKRKPI
+3337 ESKRKPI
-3344 WWYHTDHL
+3344 WWYHSDHL

-3402 DASTGMYYYGARYY
+3402 DASTQMYYYGARYY
-3416 DPRISIFVSVDPKV
+3416 DPRISIFVSRDPMAEK
-3430 HETKTPYQYVSN
+3430 TMTPYQYVHN
-3442 NPIMRIDPTG
+3442 NPIMFTDPTG
-3452 MNDHDYK
+3452 MVANAIDGPGDEFKTLDEAAKDFGKEYNG
-3459 KSKETGRLTIVPG
+3459 KSI
-3472 SKDNP
+3472 
-3477 EYDRIIDDQGN
+3477 
-3488 TLKVDKGVINSE
+3488 TLQREIG
-3500 TQQVKHTAFANGQKT
+3500 TT
-3515 SVTYDAYKFTDKEKA
+3515 
-3530 YEFYEFMS
+3530 FYES
-3538 NRETNWVEFSLSDVT
+3538 KNKQGETYFSYLEPNVGAAGWVEYPTNLGD
-3553 SSSGQNFYN
+3553 G
-3562 VGTIGEQLQ
+3562 Q
-3571 EAAWGIL
+3571 EAVAIGHTHANDYVSTAPDRNGKMIELSSDNRFSGHDIDLLNNKL
-3578 FDNEYAKDK
+3578 FDENGKNMNSFNRPMKGYLATPNGGLLFYDPNITYKDIFVK
-3587 GVKLN
+3587 GLGITPSYNKPIYENL
-3592 VLRHYHPWN
+3592 
-3601 PGPSDADL
+3601 PSD
-3609 QGKKMFH
+3609 
-3616 LKYPNQETKYLI
+3616 PNSKGLRLNKI
-3628 DCKECEFDA
+3628 D
-3637 KTQKAKPR
+3637 PN
-3645 SETPY
+3645 